1 MSAHSFWR
9 ASLLTLSALGGV
21 PIAGA
26 AQDSSA
32 AGIGS
37 RIRLTFREVAAPKA
51 VGRLVEL
58 GKDSLTLEGK
68 TAKDRRVLLRSSL
81 FQVEVSLRRES
92 QIGRGVGLG
101 ALGGALVGAVT
112 AFVISAITP
121 GCDDP
126 GLGDLEL
133 CHDIST
139 GKLVGILA
147 LGAAAGAAFGYKQ
160 ALEHPRDVWAPAR
173 WIDEKRTARGSF
185 TAQPRIGLV
194 TVENRR
200 VLLLGLSFT
209 R

>member
-9 ASLLTLSALGGV
+9 LSLLTLSALGGF
-21 PIAGA
+21 PPAGT

-37 RIRLTFREVAAPKA
+37 RIRLTFREAAPKA

-68 TAKDRRVLLRSSL
+68 TAKDRRMLLRSSL
-81 FQVEVSLRRES
+81 SQVEVSLRRES

-112 AFVISAITP
+112 AFVMSAITP

-126 GLGDLEL
+126 GVEDLEL

-139 GKLVGILA
+139 GKVVGVLA

-160 ALEHPRDVWAPAR
+160 AVEHPRDVWAPAR
-173 WIDEKRTARGSF
+173 WIDEKRTAQGWF
-185 TAQPRIGLV
+185 NAQPRIGLG
-194 TVENRR
+194 TVDNRR
-200 VLLLGLSFT
+200 VLLVGLSFT